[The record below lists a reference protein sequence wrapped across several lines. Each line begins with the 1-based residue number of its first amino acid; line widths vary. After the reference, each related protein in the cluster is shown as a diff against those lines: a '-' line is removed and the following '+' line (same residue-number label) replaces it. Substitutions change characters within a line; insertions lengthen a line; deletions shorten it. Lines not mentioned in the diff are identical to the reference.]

1 MKIVSISIKNISL
14 LVLFAGLLLVSCRD
28 KESPPPSPSIN
39 KYDTISNFQGLL
51 VPTNGKLKV
60 KVSYVFGNNPVE
72 LNTQFYNTIGGD
84 TFTISLIR
92 HYFSNLTLIGE
103 EKSINLGNY
112 QLINAAEEPGKSFE
126 ISGVQAGVY
135 NQLSL
140 VIGVDSVR
148 NSSGLQE
155 GALDPAYGMFWT
167 WATGYIFF
175 KLEGRTTQN
184 QTFGLHVGSN
194 TIIPINTAS
203 LSQFKIKSTSPTLT
217 IAIDLKEMLEGPY
230 NYSLPKDGHNIHSP
244 SDPSNNLI
252 LNNMKDMI
260 KVISIEG

>member
-1 MKIVSISIKNISL
+1 MSISFKNISL
-14 LVLFAGLLLVSCRD
+14 AALLGFLLLVSCGE
-28 KESPPPSPSIN
+28 KGSPPPSPAIN

-60 KVSYVFGNNPVE
+60 KVTYVFGDKPVE
-72 LNTQFYNTIGGD
+72 LNSQFYNTIGGD
-84 TFTISLIR
+84 TFTLSLIR

-126 ISGVQAGVY
+126 ISGLQPGVY

-140 VIGVDSVR
+140 ILGVDSLR
-148 NSSGLQE
+148 NSTGLQE

-175 KLEGRTTQN
+175 KLEGRTTLN

-194 TIIPINTAS
+194 TIIPINKAS
-203 LSQFKIKSTSPTLT
+203 LSQFKIKSSSPTIT
-217 IAIDLKEMLEGPY
+217 IAINIKEMLEGPY
-230 NYSLPKDGHNIHSP
+230 NYSLPKDGHNVHSP
-244 SDPSNNLI
+244 SDPSNDLI
-252 LNNMKDMI
+252 LNNMKDMV
-260 KVISIEG
+260 KVVSIEG